1 MRALITLCIVLVLSG
16 CATYKPTFPS
26 SAGVESET
34 LHVLPVLYQE
44 EMAVQVIVA
53 DSSATSYQYGA
64 IGALLGAIIDSA
76 VNNSRAKKSER
87 KAEVLRAATVDYALG
102 ENLQAAI
109 AVEPAGNGWSV
120 QTVDDITAETE
131 IRDVVRSIFEESEV
145 DTVMVLTATYQ
156 LTPSVDQ
163 VNVAIN
169 QQVFP
174 RSRSGPRQKPSPSS
188 SRYISYL
195 SPIHAIVYRPFDDGE
210 KELIKAAIKREY
222 EQSIATQA
230 EDEDALRKA
239 LAKELQEIDEATEI
253 PEDIAIAET
262 WTPELLAAYLDE
274 AKSHLRYMLTYDW
287 NERVKPKMDNASLER
302 FESVTQLGGRRK
314 QSGRNIGN
322 IDNNTVYRT
331 AAGSIFS
338 VPTAAE

>member
-1 MRALITLCIVLVLSG
+1 MRVLVALYTILALSG

-26 SAGVESET
+26 TEGIESES
-34 LHVLPVLYQE
+34 LHILPVLYQE

-64 IGALLGAIIDSA
+64 IGALLGVIIDSA
-76 VNNSRAKKSER
+76 VNNSRAKKAER
-87 KAEVLRAATVDYALG
+87 KAEVLRAATVDYDLID
-102 ENLQAAI
+102 NLNTAI

-120 QTVDDITAETE
+120 QSVANITAETE
-131 IRDVVRSIFEESEV
+131 VRDIVRSVFAESDV

-156 LTPSVDQ
+156 LTPTVDQ
-163 VNVAIN
+163 VNVSIN

-174 RSRSGPRQKPSPSS
+174 RSRSGPRHKPTPSS
-188 SRYISYL
+188 SRYLSYL
-195 SPIHAIVYRPFDDGE
+195 SPVHAVVFRPFADGE
-210 KELIKAAIKREY
+210 KELIKGAIDREY

-230 EDEDALRKA
+230 EDEDALKKA
-239 LAKELQEIDEATEI
+239 LASELKEIDEATEI

-262 WTPELLAAYLDE
+262 WTPELLSTYLDE
-274 AKSHLRYMLTYDW
+274 AKIHLRFMLTYDW
-287 NERVKPKMDNASLER
+287 NERVKPKMDSASLER
-302 FESVTQLGGRRK
+302 FDAVTQLGGRSK
-314 QSGRNIGN
+314 QRGHNIGN

-331 AAGSIFS
+331 AAGSVFS